1 MKPPSIRSVLIAAAL
16 ILAILFGCF
25 GCLLE
30 PFSSVELNQKIN
42 YGQAVLHV
50 PENAVT
56 LEKNHGTTKAIAL
69 NNDIGIGISPLE
81 NSFDNV
87 IDQGEAENTKTALEL
102 LDNLDASLGTPSFKT
117 NKEFN
122 KITIPVSNYS
132 SAAGNNETAST
143 CNGYVIFL
151 CQENQSYL
159 ILVCAAS
166 DSYDK
171 LKPTIDAIA
180 DSATIDSS
188 LDTVTVKTIES
199 IEATY
204 GGSDKAGTVIDSN
217 SDITVTAVYDDGS
230 TEDVEGWTI
239 ESPQTLEAGKTAE
252 VEILYN
258 NISASLYV
266 KCVKLKSIKASYSGS
281 TKAGTTIDSDS
292 DITLTA
298 VYDDDS
304 TEEITNWT
312 IKSPKTLKAG
322 KTAKVKISYDGGSTT
337 LSVKC
342 TSKTKAQQKSEYKAK
357 CKTVGYKSVARN
369 PEKYEG
375 DKIKISGEVLQVTEG
390 DYGINSL
397 RVATSGGYDNVYLV
411 SYDSDE
417 LSQNILEDDR
427 VTIWG
432 ECTGTTSYT
441 TVLGA
446 TITIPSMDAKYF
458 SIS

>member
-1 MKPPSIRSVLIAAAL
+1 MKRTTIRILSIVAAL
-16 ILAILFGCF
+16 CFTIALFGC
-25 GCLLE
+25 GSNSE
-30 PFSSVELNQKIN
+30 EELTQEVNF
-42 YGQAVLHV
+42 GQAVVHT
-50 PENAVT
+50 PEGATEAEEGSCKSIAINDIKIRIDVIDADENESEDQALALLDEDVAT
-56 LEKNHGTTKAIAL
+56 FDAPSTEIKEGFKKITFPLSDLSADCDGVTKAC
-69 NNDIGIGISPLE
+69 E
-81 NSFDNV
+81 
-87 IDQGEAENTKTALEL
+87 
-102 LDNLDASLGTPSFKT
+102 
-117 NKEFN
+117 
-122 KITIPVSNYS
+122 
-132 SAAGNNETAST
+132 
-143 CNGYVIFL
+143 GYAIFL
-151 CQENQSYL
+151 CQEYQSYL
-159 ILVCAAS
+159 VLIYGPS
-166 DSYDK
+166 SSSSK
-171 LKPTIDAIA
+171 LKPTIDAIV

-188 LDTVTVKTIES
+188 LDTVKTIES

-258 NISASLYV
+258 DISASLYV

-375 DKIKISGEVLQVTEG
+375 DKIKISGKVLQVTEG

-417 LSQNILEDDR
+417 LSQNILEDDK

-446 TITIPSMDAKYF
+446 TITIPSMNAKYF